1 MKILRKTLLALAVA
15 AIGTSATV
23 SQAGSL
29 RISDGVTTIN
39 LADGDAG
46 DLSPVVGSVTYS
58 GTVGV
63 WIVNVDTGISY
74 PILGST
80 TQPHLDFN
88 FVDVSTEAG
97 TLTLMFSEVGF
108 TSADSLAVE
117 IGGTTAG
124 SVTYRTYVSASN
136 TLFALDTEVTSLN
149 FNSSPFSGTDAG
161 SFYSAG
167 AYSITQWVQI
177 THLGAGATSGDAS
190 VVPEPLTLALL
201 GLGLF
206 GIGLARR
213 RSTV

>member
-29 RISDGVTTIN
+29 RISDGVTTITV
-39 LADGDAG
+39 ADGGLGDANTTLG
-46 DLSPVVGSVTYS
+46 AVTYI
-58 GTVGV
+58 GLLGV
-63 WIVNVDTGISY
+63 WAVNVDTGISY

-88 FVDVSTEAG
+88 FVDVSTGAG

-108 TSADSLAVE
+108 TSADSLAAE

-124 SVTYRTYVSASN
+124 SVTYKTYVSASN

-149 FNSSPFSGTDAG
+149 FNSSHFSGTDAG
-161 SFYSAG
+161 SFYSEG